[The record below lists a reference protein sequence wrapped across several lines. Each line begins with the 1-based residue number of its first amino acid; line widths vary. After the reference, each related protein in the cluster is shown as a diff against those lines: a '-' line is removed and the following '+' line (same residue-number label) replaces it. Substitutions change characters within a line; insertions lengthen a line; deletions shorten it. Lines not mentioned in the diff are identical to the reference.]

1 MYNSFLFNTT
11 LYGSLS
17 TTSSGGWWWD
27 VSFKIIAF
35 NNYDFSD
42 IIISNIPD
50 DYEWIKLDIQNYE
63 LSSHGQGLWNW
74 LIKNKSIK
82 IDGRIVAE
90 NAVSLE
96 AKINRIK
103 SKLLQWESLLYVKR
117 ESWILQTK
125 AIVTG
130 ISIPRETRTVNTI
143 SISVTFTILDPFMY
157 SLEKHELAYYWISW
171 NFYTSIF
178 YETWSHQANPVIFV
192 MFGNWTNANN
202 VTITIWEKIVHI
214 NESVVS
220 WDILSLDWE
229 KVDVAKNWSYWIDWV
244 WEFWN
249 LNFGENPIEIK
260 PQWTANYSVFIQYRD
275 TYV

>member
-63 LSSHGQGLWNW
+63 LSSHGQGLWNR
-74 LIKNKSIK
+74 LIKNKTIQ
-82 IDGRIVAE
+82 IEGRIVAE

-96 AKINRIK
+96 AKINKIK

-125 AIVTG
+125 AVVTN
-130 ISIPRETRTVNTI
+130 ISIPRENRTINTV

-178 YETWSHQANPVIFV
+178 YETWSHEANPVIFI
-192 MFGNWTNANN
+192 MFWNWTNANN
-202 VTITIWEKIVHI
+202 LQVTIWQKKVQI
-214 NESVVS
+214 NWTQTS
-220 WDILSLDWE
+220 WDIISLDWE

-244 WEFWN
+244 WEFGE
-249 LNFGENPIEIK
+249 LNFWENPIEIK
-260 PQWTANYSVFIQYRD
+260 CTWTANYSVFIQYRD

>member
-11 LYGSLS
+11 LYWSLS
-17 TTSSGGWWWD
+17 TTTSWGWWWD
-27 VSFKIIAF
+27 VSFKVIAF

-50 DYEWIKLDIQNYE
+50 DYEWIKLDIQSYE
-63 LSSHGQGLWNW
+63 LSSHGQGLWNR
-74 LIKNKSIK
+74 LIKN
-82 IDGRIVAE
+82 
-90 NAVSLE
+90 
-96 AKINRIK
+96 K

-125 AIVTG
+125 AVVTD
-130 ISIPRETRTVNTI
+130 ISIPRENRTVNAI
-143 SISVTFTILDPFMY
+143 SISITFSILDPFMY

-178 YETWSHQANPVIFV
+178 YETGSHQANPVIFV

-202 VTITIWEKIVHI
+202 IQITIWNKTVRV
-214 NESVVS
+214 NESIIS

-229 KVDVAKNWSYWIDWV
+229 KVDVAKNWSFWIDWV

-249 LNFGENPIEIK
+249 LDFGENPIEIRCS
-260 PQWTANYSVFIQYRD
+260 WTANYSVFIQYRD

>member
-11 LYGSLS
+11 LYWSLW
-17 TTSSGGWWWD
+17 TSSWWGWWWD
-27 VSFKIIAF
+27 VSFKVIAF

-50 DYEWIKLDIQNYE
+50 DYEWIRLDVQSYE
-63 LSSHGQGLWNW
+63 LSSHGQGLWNR
-74 LIKNKSIK
+74 LIKNKTIQ
-82 IDGRIVAE
+82 IEGRIVAE

-96 AKINRIK
+96 AKINKIK
-103 SKLLQWESLLYVKR
+103 SKLVQWESLLYVKR
-117 ESWILQTK
+117 AEWILQTK

-130 ISIPRETRTVNTI
+130 ISVPRETRTVNTI

-178 YETWSHQANPVIFV
+178 YETWSHEANPVIFI
-192 MFGNWTNANN
+192 MFWNWTNANN
-202 VTITIWEKIVHI
+202 LQVTIWQKKVQI
-214 NESVVS
+214 NWTQTS
-220 WDILSLDWE
+220 WDIISLDWE

-244 WEFWN
+244 WEFGE
-249 LNFGENPIEIK
+249 LNFWENPIEIK
-260 PQWTANYSVFIQYRD
+260 CTWTANYSVFIQYRD

>member
-11 LYGSLS
+11 LYWSLANLS
-17 TTSSGGWWWD
+17 WGGWED

-50 DYEWIKLDIQNYE
+50 DYEWIRLDVQSYE
-63 LSSHGQGLWNW
+63 LSSHGQGLWNR
-74 LIKNKSIK
+74 LIKNKTIQ
-82 IDGRIVAE
+82 IEGRIMAE
-90 NAVSLE
+90 NPVSLE
-96 AKINRIK
+96 NKINKIK

-117 ESWILQTK
+117 ADWILQTK
-125 AIVTG
+125 AVVSG
-130 ISIPRETRTVNTI
+130 ISIPRENRTVNTI
-143 SISVTFTILDPFMY
+143 SISITFSILDPFMY

-178 YETWSHQANPVIFV
+178 YETGSHEANPVIFV
-192 MFGNWTNANN
+192 MFGNWTNAND
-202 VTITIWEKIVHI
+202 VQITIWEKIVKI
-214 NESVVS
+214 NWNMIA

-229 KVDVAKNWSYWIDWV
+229 KVDVAKNGSFWIDRV
-244 WEFWN
+244 WEFWE
-249 LNFGENPIEIK
+249 LEFGENPIEIK
-260 PQWTANYSVFIQYRD
+260 CTWTANYSVFIQYRD

>member
-11 LYGSLS
+11 LYWSLW
-17 TTSSGGWWWD
+17 TSSWWGWWWD
-27 VSFKIIAF
+27 VSFKVIAF

-50 DYEWIKLDIQNYE
+50 DYEWIRLDVQSYE
-63 LSSHGQGLWNW
+63 LSSHGQGLWNR
-74 LIKNKSIK
+74 LIKNKTIQ
-82 IDGRIVAE
+82 IEGRIVAE

-117 ESWILQTK
+117 AEWILQTK

-178 YETWSHQANPVIFV
+178 YETWSHDANPVIFI
-192 MFGNWTNANN
+192 MFWNWTNANN
-202 VTITIWEKIVHI
+202 LQVTIWQKKVQI
-214 NESVVS
+214 NWTQTS
-220 WDILSLDWE
+220 WDIISLDWE

-244 WEFWN
+244 WEFGE
-249 LNFGENPIEIK
+249 LNFWENPIEIK
-260 PQWTANYSVFIQYRD
+260 CTWTANYSVFIQYRD

>member
-11 LYGSLS
+11 LYWSLW
-17 TTSSGGWWWD
+17 TSSWWGWWWD
-27 VSFKIIAF
+27 VSFKVIAF

-50 DYEWIKLDIQNYE
+50 DYEWIRLDVQSYE
-63 LSSHGQGLWNW
+63 LSSHGQGLWNR
-74 LIKNKSIK
+74 LIKNKTIQ
-82 IDGRIVAE
+82 IEGRIVAE

-96 AKINRIK
+96 AKINKIK

-117 ESWILQTK
+117 AEWILQTK

-143 SISVTFTILDPFMY
+143 SISVTFWILDPFMY

-178 YETWSHQANPVIFV
+178 YETWSHEANPVIFI

-202 VTITIWEKIVHI
+202 LQVTIWQKKVQI
-214 NESVVS
+214 NWTQTS
-220 WDILSLDWE
+220 WDIISLDWE

-244 WEFWN
+244 WEFGE
-249 LNFGENPIEIK
+249 LNFWENPIEIK
-260 PQWTANYSVFIQYRD
+260 CTWTANYSVFIQYRD

>member
-11 LYGSLS
+11 LYWSLS
-17 TTSSGGWWWD
+17 TTASGGWWWD
-27 VSFKIIAF
+27 VSFKVIAF

-50 DYEWIKLDIQNYE
+50 DYEWIRLDIQSYE
-63 LSSHGQGLWNW
+63 LSSHGQGLWNR
-74 LIKNKSIK
+74 LIKNKTIQ
-82 IDGRIVAE
+82 IGGRIVAE

-117 ESWILQTK
+117 AEWILQTK

-178 YETWSHQANPVIFV
+178 YETWSHEANPVIFI
-192 MFGNWTNANN
+192 MFWNWTNANN
-202 VTITIWEKIVHI
+202 LQVTIWQKKVQI
-214 NESVVS
+214 NWTQTS
-220 WDILSLDWE
+220 WDIISLDWE

-244 WEFWN
+244 WEFGE
-249 LNFGENPIEIK
+249 LNFWENPIEIK
-260 PQWTANYSVFIQYRD
+260 CIWTANYSVFIQYRD

>member
-11 LYGSLS
+11 LYWSLW
-17 TTSSGGWWWD
+17 TSSWWGWWWD
-27 VSFKIIAF
+27 VSFKVIAF

-50 DYEWIKLDIQNYE
+50 DYEWIRLDVQSYE
-63 LSSHGQGLWNW
+63 LSSHGQGLWNR
-74 LIKNKSIK
+74 LIKNKTIQ
-82 IDGRIVAE
+82 IEGRIVAE
-90 NAVSLE
+90 NTSSLE

-117 ESWILQTK
+117 AEWILQTK

-178 YETWSHQANPVIFV
+178 YETWSHEANPVIFI
-192 MFGNWTNANN
+192 MFWNWTNANN
-202 VTITIWEKIVHI
+202 LQVTIWQKKVQI
-214 NESVVS
+214 NWTQTS
-220 WDILSLDWE
+220 WDIISLDWE

-244 WEFWN
+244 WEFGE
-249 LNFGENPIEIK
+249 LNFWENPIEIK
-260 PQWTANYSVFIQYRD
+260 CTWTANYSVFIQYRD

>member
-17 TTSSGGWWWD
+17 TTASGGWWWD

-82 IDGRIVAE
+82 IEGRIVAE

-96 AKINRIK
+96 AKINKIK

-125 AIVTG
+125 AVVTN
-130 ISIPRETRTVNTI
+130 ISIPRENRTINTI

-178 YETWSHQANPVIFV
+178 YETWSHEANPVIFI
-192 MFGNWTNANN
+192 MFWNWTNANN
-202 VTITIWEKIVHI
+202 LQVTIWQKKVQI
-214 NESVVS
+214 NWTQTS
-220 WDILSLDWE
+220 WDIISLDWE

-244 WEFWN
+244 WEFWE
-249 LNFGENPIEIK
+249 LEFWENPIEIK
-260 PQWTANYSVFIQYRD
+260 CTWTANYSVFIQYRD